1 MADSICAVHR
11 LVSARVPVR
20 AFVVCVCARWVLYR
34 VLADD
39 GDDIQLAVSVV
50 YAVIDANENDGHE
63 WVVVDVNLLDCGCR
77 YVVIDLDEI

>member
-1 MADSICAVHR
+1 
-11 LVSARVPVR
+11 
-20 AFVVCVCARWVLYR
+20 